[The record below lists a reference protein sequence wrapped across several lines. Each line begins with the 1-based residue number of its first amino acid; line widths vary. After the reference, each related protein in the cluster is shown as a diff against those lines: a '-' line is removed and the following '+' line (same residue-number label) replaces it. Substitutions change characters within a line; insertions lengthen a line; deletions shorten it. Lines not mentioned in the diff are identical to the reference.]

1 MAGRIGF
8 VGARAASSHERGCP
22 GVCGELLYEYEGNES
37 FPPSPSPVFRY
48 DSTRNGASASYNFDA
63 ALLLDMMID
72 VVKLPSLPVDF
83 GVRVE
88 GTYFTNV
95 RRPLIQCLTPRP
107 WRKLFCFEAT
117 GHK

>member
-1 MAGRIGF
+1 
-8 VGARAASSHERGCP
+8 
-22 GVCGELLYEYEGNES
+22 
-37 FPPSPSPVFRY
+37 
-48 DSTRNGASASYNFDA
+48 
-63 ALLLDMMID
+63 MID